1 LRAETR
7 RDDIGDID
15 GDVTLDSTPHH
26 YHSPVPSGAETGP
39 GTERPT
45 SVAGVRVQNLPPTRG
60 RRRAPL
66 PRYAFGPKPKRRTE
80 FVLLLF
86 GSGIVVALY
95 VITSLGQNSKIPAD
109 ISPFLGI
116 VLGLAL
122 AAHMAN
128 RWLVPDAN
136 AVVLPVA
143 ALLNGI
149 GYVVIARWN
158 DAVVPG
164 TNVHPY
170 IGEARNQALWTALGV
185 GAYVLT
191 LLIVRHSRDL
201 ERYRYLLLLLAG
213 VLLVLPLAFSPIN
226 GARLWVHLGSIR
238 FQPVELS
245 KILLCIFF
253 ASYFAENKELLTIPT
268 AQIGNRLF
276 LDPRPLLPILVA
288 WGATMAIIGL
298 EDDIGFAALLFV
310 LFIGML
316 WIATGRVGY
325 LVLGLVL
332 FGVGAFIAA
341 HYFGQVHVRVDAWQN
356 PWQTASNYNNNGYQL
371 RQAWFSMGTGGV
383 GGTGLGL
390 DNFTSYIPELTSDMI
405 FAAIG
410 TELGLVGA
418 IAVVL
423 AFVLLVGAGFRIAQ
437 AARSDFSRLMATG
450 LTLIIGF
457 QAFFIMAGVVRL
469 LPFTGVTLPFVAY
482 GGSSL
487 VSNYILIA
495 LLLRISDEGT
505 KAQREMLAA
514 GAAGGPGERP
524 MVPAG

>member
-1 LRAETR
+1 M
-7 RDDIGDID
+7 
-15 GDVTLDSTPHH
+15 
-26 YHSPVPSGAETGP
+26 
-39 GTERPT
+39 
-45 SVAGVRVQNLPPTRG
+45 
-60 RRRAPL
+60 
-66 PRYAFGPKPKRRTE
+66 PRYTFGPKPKRRTE
-80 FVLLLF
+80 FVLLIF
-86 GSGIVVALY
+86 GSLLIVALY
-95 VITSLGQNSKIPAD
+95 VVASLGQNSKVPPD
-109 ISPFLGI
+109 IGPFLGVI
-116 VLGLAL
+116 LGLAL

-128 RWLVPDAN
+128 RWLIPDAN

-158 DAVVPG
+158 EWY
-164 TNVHPY
+164 PY
-170 IGEARNQALWTALGV
+170 RGEAPNQALWTAIGV
-185 GAYVLT
+185 AAYTAT
-191 LLIVRHSRDL
+191 LLVVRHSRDL
-201 ERYRYLLLLLAG
+201 ERYRYLLLLAAG
-213 VLLVLPLAFSPIN
+213 ILLLLPLGFSPVN
-226 GARLWVHLGSIR
+226 GARLWVHFGSIR

-268 AQIGNRLF
+268 AQVGNRLF
-276 LDPRPLLPILVA
+276 LDPRPLLPIIVA
-288 WGATMAIIGL
+288 WGAAMAIIGL

-310 LFIGML
+310 LFIGLL

-332 FGVGAFIAA
+332 FVVGAFIAA
-341 HYFGQVHVRVDAWQN
+341 HYFSQVHIRIDAWQN
-356 PWQTASNYNNNGYQL
+356 PWQTPSNYNNNGYQL

-383 GGTGLGL
+383 GGVGLGL
-390 DNFTSYIPELTSDMI
+390 DHFTIYIPELTSDMI

-418 IAVVL
+418 TAVVL

-450 LTLIIGF
+450 LTLIVGF
-457 QAFFIMAGVVRL
+457 QAFFIMAGVVRI

-495 LLLRISDEGT
+495 LLLRISDEGA

>member
-1 LRAETR
+1 M
-7 RDDIGDID
+7 
-15 GDVTLDSTPHH
+15 
-26 YHSPVPSGAETGP
+26 PSGADTGP
-39 GTERPT
+39 GIERSAP
-45 SVAGVRVQNLPPTRG
+45 VAGVRVQNRPPTTRG

-95 VITSLGQNSKIPAD
+95 IITSLGQNSKIPPD
-109 ISPFLGI
+109 LSPFLGI

-128 RWLVPDAN
+128 RWLVPDSN

-158 DAVVPG
+158 H
-164 TNVHPY
+164 VHPY
-170 IGEARNQALWTALGV
+170 IGEARNQALWTAIGV

-201 ERYRYLLLLLAG
+201 ERYRYLLLLLG
-213 VLLVLPLAFSPIN
+213 GLLLVLPLGFSPIN

-268 AQIGNRLF
+268 AQIGNRLY

-288 WGATMAIIGL
+288 WGAAMAIIGL

-341 HYFGQVHVRVDAWQN
+341 HYFGQVHIRVDAWRN
-356 PWQTASNYNNNGYQL
+356 PWPTAANPNNNGYQL
-371 RQAWFSMGTGGV
+371 SQAWYSMGTGGV

-390 DNFTSYIPELTSDMI
+390 DNFTGYIPELTSDMI

-410 TELGLVGA
+410 TEMGLVGA

-450 LTLIIGF
+450 LTLIVGF

-495 LLLRISDEGT
+495 LLLRISDEGA